1 VKHDRYGQL
10 IFSEQDLCDLV
21 MQGVDVCELQGALT
35 ADVDLS
41 DTATWLQRVPN
52 FAQYR
57 DLQMSVQEFDQQLQ
71 SQWQMPASYRDCD
84 IAQYVLDL
92 CANDQ
97 ELQRCGHELLL
108 YQERGLFDLLRYLR
122 YLVDVMREHHIVWG
136 VGRGSSVSSHVLY
149 LMGVHRINSMYYDL
163 DVEEFLR

>member
-1 VKHDRYGQL
+1 MRTDQYGQL
-10 IFSEQDLCDLV
+10 IFGEQDLCNLV
-21 MQGVDVCELQGALT
+21 MQGVKIDELQGMLI
-35 ADVDLS
+35 DGVDLS
-41 DTATWLQRVPN
+41 SAATWLEQTPKLTHYCEPAV
-52 FAQYR
+52 
-57 DLQMSVQEFDQQLQ
+57 SVQEFDQQQQ
-71 SQWQMPASYRDCD
+71 SQWHMPDSYRNCD
-84 IAQYVLDL
+84 IAQHVLSL
-92 CANDQ
+92 CNSTE

-122 YLVDVMREHHIVWG
+122 YLVDIMRDNDVIWG